1 MDEWASIRALSS
13 RPSLLRRENSGLQ
26 RFQLSQ
32 ELLSSVS
39 EFSLSLGAAWG
50 SHGGTSSGPE
60 SKDLEAE
67 LEPEAELDSW
77 LERLEKRRDNS
88 RRVVLLPSESPPS
101 EVGFGTGA
109 GLDGGGLEL
118 DRGVKVDKLQEEWEN
133 GSERGVEFRVE
144 SRERRGLG
152 W

>member
-1 MDEWASIRALSS
+1 M
-13 RPSLLRRENSGLQ
+13 Q

-39 EFSLSLGAAWG
+39 EFSLSLAATWG
-50 SHGGTSSGPE
+50 SHGGASSVPE
-60 SKDLEAE
+60 SKDLK
-67 LEPEAELDSW
+67 AELDSW

-109 GLDGGGLEL
+109 GLDGGELEL
-118 DRGVKVDKLQEEWEN
+118 DRGVKLDKLQEEWEKE
-133 GSERGVEFRVE
+133 SERGVEFRVE

>member
-1 MDEWASIRALSS
+1 M
-13 RPSLLRRENSGLQ
+13 Q

-39 EFSLSLGAAWG
+39 EFSLSLAATWG
-50 SHGGTSSGPE
+50 SHGGASSGPE
-60 SKDLEAE
+60 SKDLKT
-67 LEPEAELDSW
+67 ELDSW

-109 GLDGGGLEL
+109 GLDGGELEL
-118 DRGVKVDKLQEEWEN
+118 DRGVKLDKLQEEWEKE
-133 GSERGVEFRVE
+133 SERGVEFRVE

>member
-1 MDEWASIRALSS
+1 MDECASMRALSS

-39 EFSLSLGAAWG
+39 EFSRSLAASGG
-50 SHGGTSSGPE
+50 SHGGASSGPE

-77 LERLEKRRDNS
+77 LERLEKRRDKS

-101 EVGFGTGA
+101 EVGFGTGS
-109 GLDGGGLEL
+109 G
-118 DRGVKVDKLQEEWEN
+118 
-133 GSERGVEFRVE
+133 
-144 SRERRGLG
+144 
-152 W
+152 